1 MLQKLHKAGRP
12 IPDSEIYEFV
22 QKSVKDSTD
31 YLYERDL
38 HPLFLEKFH
47 IFQLFPFLGK
57 NHHIY
62 TFVLSTSN
70 N

>member
-1 MLQKLHKAGRP
+1 MTYMINSKEVMMHFKAIMINVTKITQSSRP

-38 HPLFLEKFH
+38 HPLF
-47 IFQLFPFLGK
+47 
-57 NHHIY
+57 
-62 TFVLSTSN
+62 
-70 N
+70 